1 MLICD
6 AYPIEFIDLIDS
18 LPEPDWCSP
27 AQRRMNSIIEDD
39 QVIKEVCTLFAEALK
54 TGTDVRQEFSE
65 GLWTFFE
72 IASTLP
78 DRQPAG
84 SHLRQRGGP
93 VVFST
98 PEQLISDVRNTAQ
111 AARDLAEMLARI
123 APTIGLSDAEQL
135 IAQLKALPPAC
146 HSSLVL
152 LSDDSFP
159 NPGRTGAADDWWMW
173 MCNELRIIASVH
185 MPFRSDELIHAVAGV
200 LLEEGQ

>member
-27 AQRRMNSIIEDD
+27 AQRRMHSIIEDD
-39 QVIKEVCTLFAEALK
+39 HVIAEVCHLFSEALK
-54 TGTDVRQEFSE
+54 TGADVRQEFSE

-84 SHLRQRGGP
+84 SHLRQLGAP

-111 AARDLAEMLARI
+111 AAQDLAEMLARI

-135 IAQLKALPPAC
+135 IGKLKALPPTC

-173 MCNELRIIASVH
+173 MCGELRTVASVH
-185 MPFRSDELIHAVAGV
+185 MPLCSDELIHAVAGV
-200 LLEEGQ
+200 LIGEV